1 MSWNRW
7 YAFKSYMLSA
17 LWLAPLIAILFSQIT
32 LWGARALRLDFGGIP
47 GFSFDDEGIVSAM
60 DVNITATLS
69 FLVFAFGSLLVAIQV
84 SSAQLTPR
92 IIATTLLRDNVIR
105 WIVGV
110 FVYGL
115 LIAVAVKNR
124 MDTVPRFIVSLA
136 VIWGLVSTV
145 AFLFL
150 IDYAARLLRPVT
162 IVWRVGQQ
170 GLKVIESVFP
180 RPIDKQRVST
190 HVRQDLGP
198 AERTVEHRGTSAVV
212 LAVNL
217 EALIAEAQRTDGIIE
232 FVPRVGDFV
241 AVGEPLFLLRG
252 GATRIPDRK
261 LRGQVAFGSERTIE
275 QDSTFAFRIIVD
287 IAIKALSKAIND
299 PTTAVVAIDQLHR
312 LLRAAGKRHLHD
324 DTVFDQTGR
333 LRVIFRTPDWDDF
346 VQLAYSE
353 IRLYGAENFQVAR
366 RMRAMTENLI
376 QTLPERRRD
385 ALQRELDLLDRA
397 LGTLYAFPEDLAL
410 ARIPDSQGLGGASG
424 AKSPPTSFTA

>member
-1 MSWNRW
+1 MRWNRW
-7 YAFKSYMLSA
+7 YAFKSYILSA
-17 LWLAPLIAILFSQIT
+17 LWLAPLIAIVLQQAT
-32 LWGARALRLDFGGIP
+32 LWGARALQIDFGGIP

-60 DVNITATLS
+60 DINITANLS
-69 FLVFAFGSLLVAIQV
+69 YLVFAFGSLLVAIQV

-110 FVYGL
+110 FIYGL
-115 LIAVAVKNR
+115 LMAAAVKNR

-162 IVWRVGQQ
+162 IVWHVAKQ
-170 GLKVIESVFP
+170 GLKVIETIYP
-180 RPIDKQRVST
+180 RPIDKQERST
-190 HVRQDLGP
+190 QARPKLGP
-198 AERTVEHRGTSAVV
+198 ADRIVEHRGTSAVV

-252 GATRIPDRK
+252 GAAATPNRK
-261 LRGQVAFGSERTIE
+261 LRGQVAWGSERTIE

-299 PTTAVVAIDQLHR
+299 PTTAIVAIDQLHR

-324 DTVFDQTGR
+324 DTVFDEAGR
-333 LRVIFRTPDWDDF
+333 LRVIFPTPDWDDF

-353 IRLYGAENFQVAR
+353 IRLDGAENFQVAR
-366 RMRAMTENLI
+366 RLRAMTENLI
-376 QTLPERRRD
+376 HTLPERRHT
-385 ALQRELDLLDRA
+385 ALRRELDLLDRA
-397 LGTLYAFPEDLAL
+397 LGTLHAFPEDLAL
-410 ARIPDSQGLGGASG
+410 ARIPDTL
-424 AKSPPTSFTA
+424 TA

>member
-1 MSWNRW
+1 MRWNRW
-7 YAFKSYMLSA
+7 YALKSYVLSA
-17 LWLAPLIAILFSQIT
+17 LWLAPLIAIVLAQAT
-32 LWGARALRLDFGGIP
+32 LWGVRALQLDFGGIP
-47 GFSFDDEGIVSAM
+47 GFSFDDEGIVAAM
-60 DVNITATLS
+60 DTNITAGLS
-69 FLVFAFGSLLVAIQV
+69 YLVFAFGSLLVAIQV

-124 MDTVPRFIVSLA
+124 MDTVPRFMVSLA

-162 IVWRVGQQ
+162 IVWHVAKQ
-170 GLKVIESVFP
+170 GLKVIETIYP
-180 RPIDKQRVST
+180 RPIDKHERST
-190 HVRQDLGP
+190 QARPVLGP
-198 AERTVEHRGTSAVV
+198 ADRIVEHRGTSAVV

-232 FVPRVGDFV
+232 FAPRVGDFV

-252 GATRIPDRK
+252 GAAAIPNGK
-261 LRGQVAFGSERTIE
+261 LRGQVAWGSERTIE

-299 PTTAVVAIDQLHR
+299 PTTAIVAIDQLHR

-324 DTVFDQTGR
+324 DTVFDEAGR
-333 LRVIFRTPDWDDF
+333 LRVIFPTPDWDDF

-366 RMRAMTENLI
+366 RLRAMTDNLI
-376 QTLPERRRD
+376 HTLPERRHA
-385 ALQRELDLLDRA
+385 ALRRELDLLDRA
-397 LGTLYAFPEDLAL
+397 LETLYAFPEDLAL
-410 ARIPDSQGLGGASG
+410 ARIPDTQGLGGASG
-424 AKSPPTSFTA
+424 ANSSPPLPTA

>member
-1 MSWNRW
+1 MIWKRW
-7 YAFKSYMLSA
+7 YAFKSYVLSA
-17 LWLAPLIAILFSQIT
+17 LWLAPLIAIALALIT
-32 LWGARALRLDFGGIP
+32 FWGSRALDLDFGGIP
-47 GFSFDDEGIVSAM
+47 GFTFSDYGIVSAM
-60 DVNITATLS
+60 DISITATLS
-69 FLVFAFGSLLVAIQV
+69 YIVFAFGSLLVAIQV

-105 WIVGV
+105 SIVGV

-115 LIAVAVKNR
+115 LIAIAVKNR
-124 MDTVPRFIVSLA
+124 MDTVPRFMISLA
-136 VIWGLVSTV
+136 ALWALISTV

-162 IVWRVGQQ
+162 IVWRVGRQ
-170 GLKVIESVFP
+170 GLKVIESVYP
-180 RPIDKQRVST
+180 RPIGKQGAASDRS
-190 HVRQDLGP
+190 RQDLGP
-198 AERTVEHRGTSAVV
+198 ADRIVDHRGTSGVV

-217 EALIAEAQRTDGIIE
+217 EALIAEAQRADGIIE

-252 GATRIPDRK
+252 GAAAIPARK
-261 LRGQVAFGSERTIE
+261 LRGQVAFGPERTIE
-275 QDSTFAFRIIVD
+275 HDSTFALRIIVD

-299 PTTAVVAIDQLHR
+299 PTTAIVAIDQLHR

-324 DTVFDQTGR
+324 DTVFDRTGT
-333 LRVIFRTPDWDDF
+333 LRVILRTPDWDDF

-366 RMRAMTENLI
+366 RLRATSENLI
-376 QTLPERRRD
+376 QTLPEHRHA
-385 ALQRELDLLDRA
+385 ALRRELDLLDRA

-410 ARIPDSQGLGGASG
+410 ARIPDTQGLGGASG
-424 AKSPPTSFTA
+424 VISAAPLTA

>member
-7 YAFKSYMLSA
+7 YAFKSYILSA
-17 LWLAPLIAILFSQIT
+17 LWLAPLIAIALAQATF
-32 LWGARALRLDFGGIP
+32 WGLRVLGVDFGGIP
-47 GFSFDDEGIVSAM
+47 GFSFGDDGIVSAM
-60 DVNITATLS
+60 DTNITAGLS
-69 FLVFAFGSLLVAIQV
+69 FIVFAFGSLLVAIQV
-84 SSAQLTPR
+84 ASAQLTPR

-115 LIAVAVKNR
+115 LIAIAVKNR
-124 MDTVPRFIVSLA
+124 MDTVPRFMISVA

-162 IVWRVGQQ
+162 VCWRVGQQ
-170 GLKVIESVFP
+170 GLRVIESVYP
-180 RPIDKQRVST
+180 RPNGKQAAVSNRP
-190 HVRQDLGP
+190 RQDLGP
-198 AERTVEHRGTSAVV
+198 ADRIVEHRGTSAVV

-217 EALIAEAQRTDGIIE
+217 QALIAEAQKADGIIE
-232 FVPRVGDFV
+232 FVPRIGDFV

-252 GATRIPDRK
+252 GAAAIPDRR
-261 LRGQVAFGSERTIE
+261 LRGQVAFGPERTIE
-275 QDSTFAFRIIVD
+275 QDSTFALRIIVD
-287 IAIKALSKAIND
+287 IAAKALSKAIND

-324 DTVFDQTGR
+324 DTVFDRTGR

-366 RMRAMTENLI
+366 RLRAMTENLI
-376 QTLPERRRD
+376 QTLPDHRHA
-385 ALQRELDLLDRA
+385 ALRRELDLLDRS
-397 LGTLYAFPEDLAL
+397 LETVYSFPEDLAL
-410 ARIPDSQGLGGASG
+410 ARIPDTQGLGGASG
-424 AKSPPTSFTA
+424 TKL